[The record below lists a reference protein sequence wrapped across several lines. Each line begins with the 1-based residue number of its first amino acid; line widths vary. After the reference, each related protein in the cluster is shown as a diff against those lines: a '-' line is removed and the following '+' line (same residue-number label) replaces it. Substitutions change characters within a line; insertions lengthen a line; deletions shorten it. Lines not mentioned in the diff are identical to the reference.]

1 MPRDS
6 HLATTGVH
14 VVKRRAPTSSP
25 QQTRHPQQTPYLQ
38 KTSHPQQTPYLQ
50 KTSHP
55 EPTWHPQQSPHLS
68 ATPRSRR
75 WPTGL
80 TVSASLGAVLLCAAA
95 PAGTELQTRTRAGA
109 DPTEL
114 ALFPTGAWI
123 RPLTC
128 GFNELVADAVWL
140 RALQYYGEHRASD
153 QRYPYL
159 ETLFQTLT
167 DLDPRFV
174 NAYIFGA
181 LTLAEDE
188 GQLDRGLALLQRGM
202 AANPESWWLV
212 FEYGFL
218 QYIHGDDPARAGYW
232 LARAARMDGSP
243 TWVQRLA
250 AYASAK
256 SGDRE
261 TALALWI
268 EVYHNSDNDE
278 IRRIAREYLERLG
291 QPDFSRPAGDSSDAS
306 EVPASELDA
315 SEVPASE
322 LDASEVPAFELD
334 ASEVPA
340 SELDASEAAPSGSVS
355 PQSRARS

>member
-1 MPRDS
+1 
-6 HLATTGVH
+6 V
-14 VVKRRAPTSSP
+14 
-25 QQTRHPQQTPYLQ
+25 
-38 KTSHPQQTPYLQ
+38 
-50 KTSHP
+50 
-55 EPTWHPQQSPHLS
+55 
-68 ATPRSRR
+68 
-75 WPTGL
+75 
-80 TVSASLGAVLLCAAA
+80 
-95 PAGTELQTRTRAGA
+95 TRTAG

-128 GFNELVADAVWL
+128 GFNELAADAVWL

-218 QYIHGDDPARAGYW
+218 QYIHGDDPARAGHW
-232 LARAARMDGSP
+232 LARAARMDDSP
-243 TWVQRLA
+243 EWIQRLA
-250 AYASAK
+250 AHASAK
-256 SGDRE
+256 AGDRD
-261 TALALWI
+261 TALALWL

-278 IRRIAREYLERLG
+278 IRRIAREYLGRLG
-291 QPDFSRPAGDSSDAS
+291 HPDFSTPAEDSSEASDRAEDSSDAS
-306 EVPASELDA
+306 DSAEDSSDA
-315 SEVPASE
+315 SR
-322 LDASEVPAFELD
+322 
-334 ASEVPA
+334 
-340 SELDASEAAPSGSVS
+340 APIPTS
-355 PQSRARS
+355 PSPPPGARS